1 MSNEEEVR
9 RTRFYTAPSIY
20 LVGRQQVNVPEL
32 DLFLSEAGS
41 PLWDTDTHRAGESLV
56 ETAGRLSYMSFAKP
70 RPGGNKAYI
79 GHILEVGHGSVLEH
93 AVFNMIFTGVSRSL
107 THELIRHRAGMSYSQ
122 LSQRFVDESNVG
134 FVVPP
139 AMMPLYIQYRDWIEN
154 GRDACSEEEM
164 RLFRRCQ
171 YWIEQR
177 LEDIEEYEYWANHLE
192 TSSQETDKTLRRKQA
207 REAARSVLPNCAET
221 KIFVTANARAWRHF
235 LEMRGDA
242 GADREIRR
250 LAVAVL
256 NVFQEESPNLFGDY
270 AIVVEDESTG
280 EIITTPHR
288 KV

>member
-1 MSNEEEVR
+1 MSDEEEVR
-9 RTRFYTAPSIY
+9 RTRFYTAPSVY
-20 LVGRQQVNVPEL
+20 LVGQQAVYHRG
-32 DLFLSEAGS
+32 LSEFLADHDVEN
-41 PLWDTDTHRAGESLV
+41 WRTDTVQDGEKLV
-56 ETAGRLSYMSFAKP
+56 EVAGRLCYMSFSKP

-93 AVFNMIFTGVSRSL
+93 ATFNMIFTGVSRSL

-139 AMMPLYIQYRDWIEN
+139 AMVGLYEQYREWIDSE
-154 GRDACSEEEM
+154 RDARYDEEM
-164 RLFRRCQ
+164 RLFRRLQ

-177 LEDIEEYEYWANHLE
+177 IEDIEEYEYWANHLE

-221 KIFVTANARAWRHF
+221 KIFVTGNARAWRHF

-256 NVFQEESPNLFGDY
+256 HVLQEESPNLFGDY
-270 AIVVEDESTG
+270 AIVVEDESVG